1 MPDNSNVSR
10 RQFLRSASSL
20 SGIAYLR
27 LSGPALATVTQ
38 AACAAKQDSASYRV
52 LGSVEAADQIKAAAA
67 AGNI

>member
-1 MPDNSNVSR
+1 MHNNKNVSQ
-10 RQFLRSASSL
+10 RQFLQSASSL

-38 AACAAKQDSASYRV
+38 AACAAKQDFASYRV